1 MTSKTHVALGLLIGL
16 ATIKYNPSADIY
28 IAVSG
33 ACIGSL
39 LPDLDT
45 KKSDPSQIFPPIS
58 AVVDKITKHR
68 GATHTM
74 FPLILI
80 ICYLYFAYF
89 PAFMLGIGSLSHTVL
104 DAVTL
109 KLGIKCTSVK
119 ERTGE
124 EYIYYVLWVLNVVM
138 VVNMVAGYYNL

>member
-1 MTSKTHVALGLLIGL
+1 MTSKTHVALGLFLGL
-16 ATIKYNPSADIY
+16 ATIKYNPSSDIY

-45 KKSDPSQIFPPIS
+45 KKSDPSQIFPPVS
-58 AVVDKITKHR
+58 AIIDKFTKHR

-89 PAFMLGIGSLSHTVL
+89 PYLMLGIGSISHAVI

-109 KLGIKCTSVK
+109 KVGIKCGS
-119 ERTGE
+119 RGE
-124 EYIYYVLWVLNVVM
+124 EVIYYVLWVMNVVM
-138 VVNMVAGYYNL
+138 VVNLIAGYYNL